1 MENILSILIERKCI
15 PLSELDEKTVR
26 KLTRSGFAKVSG
38 NFLYPTE
45 ALLEAFSEEKF
56 YGKKGLVLLSPA
68 GVFFTKSRFGRSFL
82 RKYFIVVEGWLEGES
97 PTLLPPASALVLEA
111 EESFLKGNYGLAKA
125 KLLQAAELARN
136 KALREKVEKT
146 LSSSDLKEVLEEFKK
161 RLGLREEQF

>member
-1 MENILSILIERKCI
+1 MLIERKCI

-26 KLTRSGFAKVSG
+26 KLTGSGFAKVSG

-45 ALLEAFSEEKF
+45 ALLEAFSEEKI
-56 YGKKGLVLLSPA
+56 YGEKGLVLLSPA

-97 PTLLPPASALVLEA
+97 LTLFPSASALVLES
-111 EESFLKGNYGLAKA
+111 EEAFLKENYGLAKA
-125 KLLQAAELARN
+125 KLLQAAALIKD
-136 KALREKVEKT
+136 KALKEKVEKI
-146 LSSSDLKEVLEEFKK
+146 LSTSELKEVLKEFKK